1 MQTKFQGKSSR
12 DMRLELV
19 DQIVDDDGNVQVWF
33 ILWCHYLDR
42 EIPKRAGFKWC
53 PGHEGW
59 QTTDSN
65 IARFFIDYA
74 DPAAVAFLNPLLC
87 RHGIKLN
94 DVFCFACAGE
104 IRDEGREL
112 DAEFREA
119 IQHGYAESINGA
131 APRL

>member
-19 DQIVDDDGNVQVWF
+19 DQIVDDDGKVQVWF

-42 EIPKRAGFKWC
+42 EIPRRAGFQWC
-53 PGHEGW
+53 PANKVW
-59 QTTDSN
+59 QTTDSK

-74 DPAAVAFLNPLLC
+74 DPAAVAFLNPQLC
-87 RHGIKLN
+87 RHGIN
-94 DVFCFACAGE
+94 ANRADCFACARE
-104 IRDEGREL
+104 IRNEGLEL

-119 IQHGYAESINGA
+119 IQGG
-131 APRL
+131 